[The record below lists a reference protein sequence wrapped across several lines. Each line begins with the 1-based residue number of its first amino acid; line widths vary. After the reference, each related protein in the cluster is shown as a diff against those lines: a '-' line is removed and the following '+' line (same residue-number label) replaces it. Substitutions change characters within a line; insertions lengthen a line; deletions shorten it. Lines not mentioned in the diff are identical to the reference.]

1 MQHIS
6 VVFSHQVHGSVM
18 ATLRRK
24 QLSAGHLWK
33 KSSMHSYLVAGLTE
47 RGLGPY
53 SNRPWC
59 LTGKQ
64 EMTSST
70 QWWSWQQLCQQSD
83 GGAFSGSERKARHW
97 RQLSMDNREGNGNPL
112 QSSCLESPRDGGAW
126 WAAVSGVAQSRTRLK
141 RLSSSS
147 RYGQTFEGV
156 LLKSY
161 KENRNEGN
169 EVKRKILKKK
179 KTLIIA
185 YVYADNTD
193 QQRLVTWWFK
203 RRGKTESC
211 PWFTLG
217 C

>member
-6 VVFSHQVHGSVM
+6 VVFSHQVHASVM

-83 GGAFSGSERKARHW
+83 GGAFSGSETKARHW
-97 RQLSMDNREGNGNPL
+97 RQLSMDNREGNGTPL
-112 QSSCLESPRDGGAW
+112 QAPVR
-126 WAAVSGVAQSRTRLK
+126 GVAGSRARMSDFTFTFHFHALEKEMAPHSSVLAWRIPGMEEPSGLPSVGSHRVGHDWSDLASAASMDKHLK
-141 RLSSSS
+141 E
-147 RYGQTFEGV
+147 F
-156 LLKSY
+156 
-161 KENRNEGN
+161 
-169 EVKRKILKKK
+169 
-179 KTLIIA
+179 
-185 YVYADNTD
+185 
-193 QQRLVTWWFK
+193 
-203 RRGKTESC
+203 C
-211 PWFTLG
+211 
-217 C
+217 